1 MSEHEDL
8 IDLNN
13 NELTGQEDFFKQ
25 LFNVYDTEQLGFVR
39 TQTFVQISLQN
50 KFDAMLGGEQVRRQ
64 PSRMRTLNFD

>member
-13 NELTGQEDFFKQ
+13 NELTGQEDFFRQ

-39 TQTFVQISLQN
+39 TQTF
-50 KFDAMLGGEQVRRQ
+50 AMLGGEQVRRQ